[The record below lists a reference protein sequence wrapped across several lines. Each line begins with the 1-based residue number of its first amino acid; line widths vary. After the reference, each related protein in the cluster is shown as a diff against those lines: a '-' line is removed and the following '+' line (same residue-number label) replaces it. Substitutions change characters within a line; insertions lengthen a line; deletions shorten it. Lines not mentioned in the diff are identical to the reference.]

1 MSSARKIFEKQG
13 LHAVALA
20 GLLMLTAAAAG
31 REGVTEGSLW
41 GITTPVWLWAA
52 VAVAIVH
59 QLWVWLCWRLELH
72 KQWLSRHFGDAGFRI
87 YAGGFAV
94 LGPSRVLVIIALA
107 AANQGT
113 LDVNRGAASVLATL
127 MLIPA
132 LYLGYS
138 VKRYFGFRRALG
150 ADHFDPSYRN
160 LPLVRE
166 GIFRFT
172 RNGMYTFGFFVV
184 WLPGLYAASQAA
196 LLAAAFNHAYIWVH
210 YFATELPDMRR
221 IHGPDR
227 IDQA

>member
-20 GLLMLTAAAAG
+20 ALLLLTAAAAG
-31 REGVTEGSLW
+31 RDAVSAGSLW
-41 GITTPVWLWAA
+41 GIATPLWLRVA
-52 VAVAIVH
+52 VATAIVH

-72 KQWLSRHFGDAGFRI
+72 MQWLSRRFGETGFRI
-87 YAGGFAV
+87 YAAGFAI
-94 LGPSRVLVIIALA
+94 LGPSRILVIVAVA

-113 LDVNRGAASVLATL
+113 LDVNRTAASGLATL

-132 LYLGYS
+132 IYLFYS
-138 VKRYFGFRRALG
+138 VKRYFTFPRALG
-150 ADHFDPSYRN
+150 ADHFDAAYRDM
-160 LPLVRE
+160 PLVRE

-172 RNGMYTFGFFVV
+172 NNGMYTFGFFVV

-210 YFATELPDMRR
+210 YYATELPDMRR
-221 IHGPDR
+221 IYGRDHIER
-227 IDQA
+227 T

>member
-1 MSSARKIFEKQG
+1 MSAAREIFEKQA
-13 LHAVALA
+13 LHAFALA
-20 GLLMLTAAAAG
+20 VLLALTAMTG
-31 REGVTEGSLW
+31 RREGVSEGSLW
-41 GITTPVWLWAA
+41 GITTPTWLWAA
-52 VAVAIVH
+52 VATAIVH

-72 KQWLSRHFGDAGFRI
+72 TQWLSRHFGDAGFRI
-87 YAGGFAV
+87 YAAGFAV

-113 LDVNRGAASVLATL
+113 LDVNRTAANGLAML

-132 LYLGYS
+132 LYLFYS

-150 ADHFDPSYRN
+150 ADHFDPAYRTM
-160 LPLVRE
+160 PLVRE

-172 RNGMYTFGFFVV
+172 SNGMYTFGFFVV

-210 YFATELPDMRR
+210 YYVTELPDMRR
-221 IHGPDR
+221 IYGRDD
-227 IDQA
+227 IELS